1 MLRRH
6 IVAQLLK
13 PWVGLISC
21 VAGAMLDYSN
31 EF

>member
-1 MLRRH
+1 
-6 IVAQLLK
+6 VAQLK
-13 PWVGLISC
+13 PREGLISC